1 MIARAAGRVVL
12 GIDPGTRHLGWG
24 IVRAEGARVSHVA
37 HGVVHTDTEGTFAD
51 RLVTIDDALR
61 AVIAEHGPSSAGV
74 ESIFFSRDPQAAAK
88 LGHARG
94 VVLLAL
100 ARAGVVIEELAPA
113 HVKRAIVGRGAA
125 DKKQVA
131 MIVTAILRLSA
142 PPPADAADA
151 LAIAIT
157 HARRSALPVLSV
169 PRGAVPAPFIR
180 RR

>member
-1 MIARAAGRVVL
+1 MIRASGRVVL

-24 IVRAEGARVSHVA
+24 VVFAEGARVSHVA
-37 HGVVHTDTEGTFAD
+37 HGVIHTDADAPLGD

-61 AVIAEHGPSSAGV
+61 DVLALHAPVSAGV
-74 ESIFFSRDPQAAAK
+74 ESIFFSKDAQAAAK

-100 ARAGVVIEELAPA
+100 RRAGCTIEELAPA

-125 DKKQVA
+125 DKRQVA
-131 MIVTAILRLSA
+131 MVVTAILRLAA

-157 HARRSALPVLSV
+157 HARRGALPGLALAIA
-169 PRGAVPAPFIR
+169 GAKR
-180 RR
+180 RAR